1 MKMKINEHYFGSSEN
16 EVWELVILLVRNKPV
31 KWWMNGCDCIWIYVM
46 CFNCGFITNKSG
58 TMRSSRISNLCW
70 EWSLNFKFDFSFYFP
85 TLWRNFVKLYY
96 VPSLFGKKKK
106 KTPTTVFKIFLCL
119 LLFLKV
125 IISEQF
131 CVN

>member
-1 MKMKINEHYFGSSEN
+1 MKMKINEHYFGSSKN

-31 KWWMNGCDCIWIYVM
+31 KWWMNECDCIWIYVM

-96 VPSLFGKKKK
+96 LPSLFGKKKK
-106 KTPTTVFKIFLCL
+106 KTPTTVFKISLCL